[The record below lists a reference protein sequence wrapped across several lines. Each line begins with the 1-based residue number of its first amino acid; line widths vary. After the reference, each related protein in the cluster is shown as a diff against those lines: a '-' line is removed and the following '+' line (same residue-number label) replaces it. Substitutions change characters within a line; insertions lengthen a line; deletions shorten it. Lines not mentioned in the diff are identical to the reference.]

1 MADPAPK
8 GPPGLAAVLRMMFLS
23 GVSDEAVE
31 NFVRLYTS
39 EATVAG
45 QPPIIEL
52 APIIG
57 QATQT
62 AARLAVDEA
71 LAAVGLPKTDHVGGK
86 RPSKPSVDLR
96 GQRDVAA
103 KSVVG
108 SSYIYRIRL
117 PDGFRT
123 SVSIP
128 MDLVRRSA
136 TAIGEAAT
144 KEIIASLAKRAS
156 GDLRRSTFVQLELR
170 KTVEQHERAHR
181 APSSMQ

>member
-1 MADPAPK
+1 
-8 GPPGLAAVLRMMFLS
+8 MMFLS
-23 GVSDEAVE
+23 GVSDDAVE

-39 EATVAG
+39 ETTVAG

-57 QATQT
+57 QATQA
-62 AARLAVDEA
+62 AARLAVEEA
-71 LAAVGLPKTDHVGGK
+71 LAAVGFPKPEDVGGK
-86 RPSKPSVDLR
+86 RSSQPSADLR
-96 GQRDVAA
+96 DQRDVVA

-128 MDLVRRSA
+128 MELIRRSA

-144 KEIIASLAKRAS
+144 KEIIASLAKRPS
-156 GDLRRSTFVQLELR
+156 GDIRRSTFVQLELR
-170 KTVEQHERAHR
+170 KAVEQHERAHR

>member
-8 GPPGLAAVLRMMFLS
+8 SPPGLAAVLRMMFLS

-39 EATVAG
+39 ETMAAG

-57 QATQT
+57 QATQA

-71 LAAVGLPKTDHVGGK
+71 LAAVGLPRTEHAGGK
-86 RPSKPSVDLR
+86 PKQQPLGDLR
-96 GQRDVAA
+96 DRGDVAG

-123 SVSIP
+123 SVSVPRELI
-128 MDLVRRSA
+128 RRA
-136 TAIGEAAT
+136 AMAIGET
-144 KEIIASLAKRAS
+144 ETRQIIADLAKRAS
-156 GDLRRSTFVQLELR
+156 GDVRRSTFVQQELR
-170 KTVEQHERAHR
+170 KKVEQRERAHR